1 MQKPIL
7 KSPGSLAIIGTLGL
21 LIVVAAWL
29 LGPANATPL
38 SSPGPIAPTATPE
51 LQARSLAS
59 DTEVWPALPGLAT
72 FGDEVRL
79 LSFDLPASRFPPG
92 GTLEVKLYWQTQ
104 AVTSTHSVFVH
115 ILDANDNLV
124 AQADAPLANT
134 PCADIS
140 RFSAGAMI
148 TCYALPLPDTLAAG
162 QYHLAVGI
170 YDSNTGRRLATAEG
184 QSVFHLATIEVAAI
198 AENLTR

>member
-1 MQKPIL
+1 MQKSVL
-7 KSPGSLAIIGTLGL
+7 KSPGSLAIIAMIVIALWLFGT
-21 LIVVAAWL
+21 
-29 LGPANATPL
+29 ANTTPL
-38 SSPGPIAPTATPE
+38 PSRDRIVATPE

-79 LSFDLPASRFPPG
+79 LSFVLPASRFSPG
-92 GTLEVKLYWQTQ
+92 DTLEVTLYWQTQ
-104 AVTSTHSVFVH
+104 AVTTTHTVFVH

-124 AQADAPLANT
+124 AQADAPLANI

-140 RFSAGAMI
+140 QFSAEAI
-148 TCYALPLPDTLAAG
+148 VTCYPIPLPDTLAAG

-170 YDSNTGRRLATAEG
+170 YDSNSGRRLATAEG
-184 QSVFHLATIEVAAI
+184 QSVFHLATIEVEAV
-198 AENLTR
+198 AEILTR

>member
-1 MQKPIL
+1 MQKSVL
-7 KSPGSLAIIGTLGL
+7 KSPGSLAIIAMIVIALWLFGT
-21 LIVVAAWL
+21 
-29 LGPANATPL
+29 ANTNPL
-38 SSPGPIAPTATPE
+38 PPSGPIVPTATPE

-79 LSFDLPASRFPPG
+79 LSFDLPASRFSPG
-92 GTLEVKLYWQTQ
+92 GTLEVTLYWQTQ
-104 AVTSTHSVFVH
+104 AVTTTHTVFVH

-140 RFSAGAMI
+140 QFSAEAI
-148 TCYALPLPDTLAAG
+148 VTCYPIPLPDTLAAG

-170 YDSNTGRRLATAEG
+170 YDSNSGRRLATAEG
-184 QSVFHLATIEVAAI
+184 QSVFHLATIEVEAV
-198 AENLTR
+198 AEILTR

>member
-7 KSPGSLAIIGTLGL
+7 KSPGSLAIMGTLGL

-29 LGPANATPL
+29 LGPANTTPL
-38 SSPGPIAPTATPE
+38 PSPDRIVATPE
-51 LQARSLAS
+51 LQARSPAN
-59 DTEVWPALPGLAT
+59 DVETWPALPGLAT

-79 LSFDLPASRFPPG
+79 LSFALPASRFSPG
-92 GTLEVKLYWQTQ
+92 DTLEVTLYWQTQ
-104 AVTSTHSVFVH
+104 AVTTTHTVFVH

-140 RFSAGAMI
+140 QFSAGAMI
-148 TCYALPLPDTLAAG
+148 TCYALPLPDTLATG
-162 QYHLAVGI
+162 RYQLAVGI
-170 YDSNTGRRLATAEG
+170 YDSNTGRRLPTAEG
-184 QSVFHLATIEVAAI
+184 QSVFHLATIKVEAM
-198 AENLTR
+198 AEILTR